1 MAQLAGVQH
10 TYMDTT
16 RREDLLDRIAD
27 VSPDSNYL
35 STILGTVP
43 VSQTLHEWTEYYQS
57 RPTSNSKSVEG
68 DENSFSDLSQPTKK
82 NNIAQIIK
90 EVFAVSE
97 TDIVVNKV
105 SPKDA
110 YARELG
116 WAMRRWKNKLEF
128 AILRGTKASGSSGVA
143 REMNGIRNIVVSDGK
158 YTARSSSVSFSE
170 QEFRDIMTDSW
181 NVTDE
186 FLVDLVLMTG
196 TRKGH
201 VAAFFTTSSP
211 RTIPADDKR
220 LVQAL
225 DVIESDYGTM
235 VEVRAHKDIPS
246 TGNGGEVLAIRKDL
260 CKIGYLRRPRHVPN
274 GVTGDSRK
282 GHIVGE
288 ATVQVDT
295 ARAMVLRTYAA

>member
-1 MAQLAGVQH
+1 MAQLTGVHQ

-35 STILGTVP
+35 STILGSVP
-43 VSQTLHEWTEYYQS
+43 VSQTLHEWTEYYQA
-57 RPTSNSKSVEG
+57 RETSNAKSVEG
-68 DENSFSDLSQPTKK
+68 DDNVFADLAVPVKK

-97 TDIVVNKV
+97 TDVVVDKV

-110 YARELG
+110 YAREMG

-128 AILRGTKASGSSGVA
+128 AIIRGTKASGSSGVA
-143 REMNGIRNIVVSDGK
+143 REMNGIRNIVVADGK
-158 YTARSSSVSFSE
+158 YTARASSVSFSE
-170 QEFRDIMTDSW
+170 IEFRDIMTESW
-181 NVTDE
+181 NQTDE
-186 FLVDLVLMTG
+186 FLLDLILMTG

-201 VAAFFTTSSP
+201 VAAFFTTASP
-211 RTIPADDKR
+211 RTIPASDKR

-225 DVIESDYGTM
+225 DVIETDYGTL
-235 VEVRAHKDIPS
+235 VEVRAHKDIPT
-246 TGNGGEVLAIRKDL
+246 TGNAGEILGIKKSL
-260 CKIGYLRRPRHVPN
+260 CKVGHLRRPRHVPN
-274 GVTGDSRK
+274 GVSGDNVK

-288 ATVQVDT
+288 ATVQVDS
-295 ARAMVLRTYAA
+295 ARAMVVRSYAA